1 MKASIRLWTVRAAV
15 LCLPL
20 MAVGCDE
27 RDVDGGI
34 GIAYSIFDLIYSII
48 LIAD

>member
-1 MKASIRLWTVRAAV
+1 MKASIRLWTVRAAL

-20 MAVGCDE
+20 LAVGCDDRE
-27 RDVDGGI
+27 VEGGF
-34 GIAYSIFDLIYSII
+34 GIAYSLADLAYSIW